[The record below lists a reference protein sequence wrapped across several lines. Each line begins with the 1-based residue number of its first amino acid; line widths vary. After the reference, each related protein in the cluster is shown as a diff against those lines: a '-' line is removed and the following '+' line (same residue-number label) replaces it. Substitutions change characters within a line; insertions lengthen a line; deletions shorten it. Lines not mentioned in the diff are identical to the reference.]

1 MSSIIKNPR
10 NGCALHGALQTVQ
23 EIRGVVPVVHA
34 NAGCGVINYLANS
47 KSSGG
52 NSKFSGYS
60 IPGTSAQERHVI
72 FGGASRLREQIKNT
86 IKVVSGDLYVI
97 LNSCESAMVGDDVDA
112 MTREIVEQGEPVVDT
127 LVAGF
132 NGGTHFGYEH
142 VLADIFKSINE
153 VKHTDDAKN
162 PKLVN
167 VFGIIPGKD
176 PYWQGNLDEIQRIL
190 EGFGLEVNLIFGANG
205 DAKDLS
211 NAQNAALSIVF
222 SKWGELPAKVLK
234 QKHDIPVLIR
244 HSVPI
249 GVEDI
254 KDLAKALT
262 DKLDLEEDKIQSFI
276 EKEESYE
283 NSLIYRVRDEIID
296 NGLSKK
302 AILVGD
308 EEQVIRIGRFLKEY
322 VGVEVV
328 GSILTDALKKD
339 EEHETDNEEILK
351 SFSNNVY
358 KSFDQKEIN
367 DIIRSSKPEVIFGSS
382 LEKEIANKLNIPLVE
397 TSYPIFNKLIIGKTN
412 AGVRGL
418 VSIIEDYF
426 TVVREYE
433 YKKKQDIEKSLKS
446 SRFEGDSVKV
456 LGFSKEDRQAVFPAS
471 ELA

>member
-142 VLADIFKSINE
+142 VLADIFKSIDQ
-153 VKHTDDAKN
+153 VKHTDHTKN

-167 VFGIIPGKD
+167 ILGIIPGKD

-234 QKHDIPVLIR
+234 EKYDIPVLLR

-308 EEQVIRIGRFLKEY
+308 EEQVIRIGRFLKDY

-433 YKKKQDIEKSLKS
+433 YKRKQDIEKSLK
-446 SRFEGDSVKV
+446 
-456 LGFSKEDRQAVFPAS
+456 RQN
-471 ELA
+471 